1 MKKPGPLRTRRLVS
15 LLLALVAGIIW
26 VLSTLANI
34 SNTWDPLNFVLRVA
48 AGVVTVAAAAEWLV
62 LTVRDRRRPEVLRD
76 DPWPAERPE
85 APEAD
90 REGPTGETWAAD
102 ARPAGEGVGGDGST
116 LPEVSADRDAFGGPD
131 VPAAPDAYRGSDA
144 FAGPDALA
152 GPDAHAAPDAYLSG
166 AHTGPDVHAAS
177 DAYVAPDAPE
187 DREPDVPVD
196 RVVRGPAVPRS
207 AGSTVLRGVL
217 ARFGRKR
224 TPDHDLAVVVGGGAV
239 RVVAYL
245 MERKVRRVTLRVGL
259 DPESLADLAA
269 VLGDAPHRVFG
280 TQAPERGLFD
290 RSAHTQI
297 EGASG
302 SGAWSI
308 AVRSEDVELVRYVLA
323 RAAEFR

>member
-15 LLLALVAGIIW
+15 LLLAFVAGIIW

-62 LTVRDRRRPEVLRD
+62 LTVRDRRRPEALRD
-76 DPWPAERPE
+76 DPWPAERPA

-90 REGPTGETWAAD
+90 REGPAGEAWAAD
-102 ARPAGEGVGGDGST
+102 ARPAGEGAGRDGSA
-116 LPEVSADRDAFGGPD
+116 LPEVSADRDA
-131 VPAAPDAYRGSDA
+131 
-144 FAGPDALA
+144 
-152 GPDAHAAPDAYLSG
+152 
-166 AHTGPDVHAAS
+166 
-177 DAYVAPDAPE
+177 YVVPDAPE
-187 DREPDVPVD
+187 DREPDVPVG

-217 ARFGRKR
+217 ARFGRR
-224 TPDHDLAVVVGGGAV
+224 RAPGDDLAVVVGGGAV